1 MQAQYERDQVE
12 KEAMRDVA
20 QEAFQKMKNVLQE
33 NKQLKRLISKFNSEK
48 TKFEKSNSEKSAL
61 NSTLIRRAPAI
72 LSFLMAR
79 TPSETIKAGLDQE
92 QPSENSPL
100 HPSTEDDLKEPLVE
114 NFNIVK
120 YPNECIA
127 KDGNLKQVEIS
138 LQSTDDKPGD
148 IRLHVDIINNE
159 MIVDAIPI
167 ADEECSVEN
176 LPANDDDDGSYNPFD
191 AQEHIGC
198 DEELSVSESLHS
210 SDDETCEFD
219 FQSSVSH
226 RVMELSMNMSLRDSY
241 TWEGSSLTSSLSSA
255 SARLSRMSNIGASL
269 LSEHCHGLA
278 GLELNEEDEETEDED
293 EIDHQIEQDGKTD
306 QTVSPEEAFE
316 SSPEDIVSDEEQP
329 NQYILGEGQGIDLE
343 DNLNSRS
350 SSCESS
356 VVEEDN
362 VISNHE
368 FTPRILSGRAFF
380 HFRGKATS
388 DPIPDRTR
396 KPFFGLGGGKRT
408 ESNEDAVTEQ
418 KNNNRPKFARFGP
431 RWQSS
436 PN

>member
-61 NSTLIRRAPAI
+61 NSTLRRRAPAI

-79 TPSETIKAGLDQE
+79 TPSETIKAGLEQE

-100 HPSTEDDLKEPLVE
+100 HPSTEDDLKKPLVE
-114 NFNIVK
+114 NFNLVK

-138 LQSTDDKPGD
+138 LQPTDDKPAD
-148 IRLHVDIINNE
+148 ISLDIISISNE
-159 MIVDAIPI
+159 VIVDFVPI
-167 ADEECSVEN
+167 KDGGGSVEN
-176 LPANDDDDGSYNPFD
+176 LPANDDDGSYNPFD

-198 DEELSVSESLHS
+198 DEENSVSESSYS
-210 SDDETCEFD
+210 SEDEACEFD

-255 SARLSRMSNIGASL
+255 SARLSRMGNIGAGL
-269 LSEHCHGLA
+269 LSEHRHSFG
-278 GLELNEEDEETEDED
+278 GMELNEEDEDEQTEGEDEF
-293 EIDHQIEQDGKTD
+293 DHQIEPDGDSDQKVSQD
-306 QTVSPEEAFE
+306 EA
-316 SSPEDIVSDEEQP
+316 
-329 NQYILGEGQGIDLE
+329 Y
-343 DNLNSRS
+343 
-350 SSCESS
+350 
-356 VVEEDN
+356 
-362 VISNHE
+362 
-368 FTPRILSGRAFF
+368 
-380 HFRGKATS
+380 
-388 DPIPDRTR
+388 
-396 KPFFGLGGGKRT
+396 
-408 ESNEDAVTEQ
+408 ESNQEDV
-418 KNNNRPKFARFGP
+418 G
-431 RWQSS
+431 
-436 PN
+436 